1 MVWDDEAP
9 PKRRS
14 WPELGA
20 DLSTLSVSELEDYL
34 GALAAERQRVEA
46 TVTAKKASGSA
57 ADSVFKR

>member
-9 PKRRS
+9 PKKRS
-14 WPELGA
+14 RPELGA
-20 DLSTLSVSELEDYL
+20 DLSALSVSELEDYL

-46 TVTAKKASGSA
+46 TITAKKASESA

>member
-20 DLSTLSVSELEDYL
+20 DLSALSVSELEDYL

-46 TVTAKKASGSA
+46 TITAKKASA
-57 ADSVFKR
+57 T